1 MQGREQKVLEEIQS
15 WELDYF
21 QETEHSNISTYQN
34 KLFEHLEE
42 KFPTH
47 KEVLTK
53 AVDTFIFHIHAIM
66 KNSKYDEEIVKQIL
80 NHGRVFDSE
89 IESVNDMK
97 KLSIDHL
104 RFIADQQLAKQRLL
118 SLAQGGITGLSNPL
132 ILLSDLPVLL
142 ALHLRSIQLAA
153 TTYGHDLREPK
164 EMFIALKLFH
174 VATMP
179 KSLQKQSWNL
189 LSEELAS
196 IENESVYF
204 SDHIQVTTTMW
215 LQQPLRQLA
224 KAILIFSL
232 RNKLYKGVPLFGLTL
247 GAVANYQLA
256 KQVTEI
262 SHQFYQ
268 KRHVLYK

>member
-1 MQGREQKVLEEIQS
+1 MLERKQKILEEIER

-21 QETEHSNISTYQN
+21 QEKSESSIITYER
-34 KLFEHLEE
+34 KLFELLEE
-42 KFPTH
+42 KYPTYQE
-47 KEVLTK
+47 KLIK
-53 AVDTFIFHIHAIM
+53 ATDAFIFHIYAIM
-66 KNSKYDEEIVKQIL
+66 KNSKHDQEVVKQIL
-80 NHGRVFDSE
+80 NHGRVFNSE
-89 IESVNDMK
+89 VETVNDMK
-97 KLSIDHL
+97 HLSIDQL

-118 SLAQGGITGLSNPL
+118 ALAQGGITGLSNPL
-132 ILLSDLPVLL
+132 VLAGDLPLLL
-142 ALHLRSIQLAA
+142 ALHLRSIQLVA

-179 KSLQKQSWNL
+179 KQLQKQNWEFLN
-189 LSEELAS
+189 EEIDS
-196 IENESVYF
+196 IENDTIYF
-204 SDHIQVTTTMW
+204 SDHNQLATSVW

-232 RNKLYKGVPLFGLTL
+232 RKKLYKGIPIFSITL
-247 GAVANYQLA
+247 GSVANYQLA

-268 KRHVLYK
+268 KRHVLY